1 MDLDL
6 PLLKR
11 AVAILAGAFV
21 LLVALLFAFQ
31 RKLLYHP
38 RPIDKA
44 AFPALVAQQFGR
56 AAWVLAPFDAIV
68 VEPEHAELGPAR
80 GTVLLFH
87 GNAEL
92 ALDRTDLAQAFSH
105 RGFRAVLAE
114 YPGYGT
120 RAGGI
125 SQQAIVEDA
134 LALYRAVRA
143 RFAQEPV
150 VLAGASL
157 GSGVAVQVAA
167 RVDGKEAPSRL
178 VLLTPYLSISN
189 TAALAFP
196 FLPARYL
203 VLDRFDSERDLRRYA
218 GPVAVGIA
226 ADDEVVGAAQGH
238 ALAQVARARGPTSVV
253 TFENAI
259 HNDWSMRATD
269 AQWAELLG
277 R

>member
-1 MDLDL
+1 MGLDL

-11 AVAILAGAFV
+11 AVAVAAGAFL
-21 LLVALLFAFQ
+21 LLVAVLFAFQ
-31 RKLLYHP
+31 RRLLYLP

-44 AFPALVAQQFGR
+44 AFPDLVAQQFGR
-56 AAWVLAPFDAIV
+56 SAWILAPFDAIV
-68 VEPEHAELGPAR
+68 VEPEHSESGAIR

-105 RGFRAVLAE
+105 QGFRTVLAE

-120 RAGGI
+120 RGGSI
-125 SQQAIVEDA
+125 SQEAIVEDA

-143 RFAQEPV
+143 RFAQQPV
-150 VLAGASL
+150 VLAGVSL

-167 RVDGKEAPSRL
+167 RVDSKEAPSRL
-178 VLLTPYLSISN
+178 VLLTPYLSIAN
-189 TAALAFP
+189 TAAQVFP